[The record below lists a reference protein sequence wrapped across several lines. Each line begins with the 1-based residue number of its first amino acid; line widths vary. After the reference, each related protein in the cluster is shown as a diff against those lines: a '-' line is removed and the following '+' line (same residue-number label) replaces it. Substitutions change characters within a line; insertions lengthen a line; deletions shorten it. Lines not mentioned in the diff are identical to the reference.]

1 METLI
6 ELQNLARSYGGRPA
20 VRGISL
26 DIPAGEV
33 FGLLGPNGA
42 GKSTTMKMLATLLR
56 PSGGTARIAGH
67 DLLAEPNEV
76 RRIIGYVPEGAD
88 LYEVLSGEEFL
99 DLVRDLHQVPADEA
113 ARRRAPLVEAFSL
126 GGDLGRAMGEYSK
139 GMKQKL
145 LLIAALQH
153 DPRVLLLDEP
163 LDGLDVPAQ
172 EFLKDLIEERAAQ
185 GGAIVYSSHILEVVE
200 KVCHRV
206 AIIHQ
211 GVLVALGAPR
221 EMVEQ
226 SGEESLVRLFLK
238 ITADSGTPQA
248 PSGETPR

>member
-1 METLI
+1 MEPLI
-6 ELQNLARSYGGRPA
+6 QLQSLSRSYGGRPA
-20 VRGISL
+20 VRGVSL

-67 DLLAEPNEV
+67 DLITEPNEI
-76 RRIIGYVPEGAD
+76 RKTIGYVPEGAD

-99 DLVRDLHQVPADEA
+99 DLVRDLHQVPAEEA
-113 ARRRAPLVEAFSL
+113 ARCRAPLVEAFAL
-126 GGDLGRAMGEYSK
+126 DDDLGRPMGEYSK

-153 DPRVLLLDEP
+153 DPQVLLLDEP

-172 EFLKDLIEERAAQ
+172 EFLKDLIEERASR
-185 GGAIVYSSHILEVVE
+185 GGAVIYSSHILEVVE

-211 GVLVALGAPR
+211 GVVVALGVPR
-221 EMVEQ
+221 EMVEA
-226 SGEESLVRLFLK
+226 SGEESLARLFLK
-238 ITADSGTPQA
+238 ITAEARASQ
-248 PSGETPR
+248 

>member
-1 METLI
+1 
-6 ELQNLARSYGGRPA
+6 
-20 VRGISL
+20 
-26 DIPAGEV
+26 
-33 FGLLGPNGA
+33 
-42 GKSTTMKMLATLLR
+42 
-56 PSGGTARIAGH
+56 
-67 DLLAEPNEV
+67 
-76 RRIIGYVPEGAD
+76 
-88 LYEVLSGEEFL
+88 
-99 DLVRDLHQVPADEA
+99 
-113 ARRRAPLVEAFSL
+113 
-126 GGDLGRAMGEYSK
+126 MGEYSK

-206 AIIHQ
+206 AIIHH
-211 GVLVALGAPR
+211 GVLVALGPPR
-221 EMVEQ
+221 ELVEQ

-238 ITADSGTPQA
+238 ITADSGAPQA
-248 PSGETPR
+248 PSAGPPR